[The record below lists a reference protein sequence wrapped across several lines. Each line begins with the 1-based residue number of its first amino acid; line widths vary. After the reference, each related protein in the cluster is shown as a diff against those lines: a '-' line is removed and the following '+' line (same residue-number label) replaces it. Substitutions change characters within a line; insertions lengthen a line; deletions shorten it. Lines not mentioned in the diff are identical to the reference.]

1 MEKILNDL
9 RKVFQ
14 DIEDIQNRIVRSEE
28 LEDKIELECLEHLNT
43 SMRNVSLANNKLSKF
58 S

>member
-28 LEDKIELECLEHLNT
+28 LEDRIELECLEHLNT

>member
-14 DIEDIQNRIVRSEE
+14 DIEDIQNRIVRSDE
-28 LEDKIELECLEHLNT
+28 LEDRIELECLEHLNT

>member
-14 DIEDIQNRIVRSEE
+14 DIENIQNRIVRSEE
-28 LEDKIELECLEHLNT
+28 LEDRIELECLEHLNT

>member
-14 DIEDIQNRIVRSEE
+14 DMEDIQNRIVRSEE
-28 LEDKIELECLEHLNT
+28 LEDRIELECLEHLNT